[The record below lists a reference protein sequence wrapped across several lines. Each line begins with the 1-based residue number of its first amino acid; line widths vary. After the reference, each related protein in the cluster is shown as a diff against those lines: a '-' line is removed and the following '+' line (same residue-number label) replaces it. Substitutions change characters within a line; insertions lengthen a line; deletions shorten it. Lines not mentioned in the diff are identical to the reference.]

1 MEIHLSLYEDKA
13 PGKKTIKEAARIL
26 IFISLFLGSIQF
38 IQIMLPFT
46 FAFTLSF
53 SAIVPI
59 PFSSSLLVEF

>member
-46 FAFTLSF
+46 ISF

>member
-1 MEIHLSLYEDKA
+1 MEIHAALYEDKA

-46 FAFTLSF
+46 FAFSP
-53 SAIVPI
+53 IVPI
-59 PFSSSLLVEF
+59 PFPSSLLVEF